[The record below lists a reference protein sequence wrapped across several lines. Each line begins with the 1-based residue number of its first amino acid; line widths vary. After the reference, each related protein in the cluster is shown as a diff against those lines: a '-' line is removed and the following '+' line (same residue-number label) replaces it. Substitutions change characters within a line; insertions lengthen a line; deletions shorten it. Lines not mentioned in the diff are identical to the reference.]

1 MQSPPEP
8 PSTNFGKKTI
18 IMPLLGIAA
27 FLIYIFIFQVD
38 FLGILSKL
46 QMVNSFYYLFA
57 IALSLIEVFFFSLA
71 WRTLLNFLGVKL
83 SILKSN
89 LLVWSGI
96 FIDILVPAESVSGEA
111 LRIYLIAKEQGN
123 ETCGRVVASLV
134 THRLLGM
141 TMNVSILLVQV
152 E

>member
-1 MQSPPEP
+1 
-8 PSTNFGKKTI
+8 
-18 IMPLLGIAA
+18 MPLLGIAA
-27 FLIYIFIFQVD
+27 FMIYILIFQVD
-38 FLGILSKL
+38 FLEILSNL
-46 QMVNSFYYLFA
+46 QMVNPFYYLLA
-57 IALSLIEVFFFSLA
+57 VVLSLIEVFFFSLA

-134 THRLLGM
+134 THRILGM
-141 TMNVSILLVQV
+141 TMNVSILLVGMGLLSHL
-152 E
+152 